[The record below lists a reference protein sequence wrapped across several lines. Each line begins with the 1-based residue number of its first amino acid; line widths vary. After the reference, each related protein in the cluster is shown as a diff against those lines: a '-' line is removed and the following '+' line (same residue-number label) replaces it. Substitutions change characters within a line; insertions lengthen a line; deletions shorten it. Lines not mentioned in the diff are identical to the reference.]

1 MPVRVVVAPQRR
13 DTTAAMNR
21 TSSFDGATTS
31 NPAHAALKRPASSD
45 NIRRD
50 GDEET
55 VYEPSE
61 HKKEVRLGLRHRDS
75 FAVHRAHVK
84 GGAAP
89 TALLTAADLEDDEES
104 DSGRGGRK
112 AGSPARGGAG
122 AAASPSMSDDE
133 GDEEAFA
140 ASDSDLE
147 GGSGGGSDSDGK
159 KGRNPFRSMAKGVG
173 SFLGLRKSKKKR
185 AEEEAARAAADAA
198 TEAARSVGG
207 RRGSI
212 TNYPGQCNQR
222 QVAAVIPPP
231 LPSPR
236 GSGSSVG
243 STGSTGVPLST
254 VPPGALLASTGGS
267 GRSLGPL
274 PLPPKA
280 HGAAGGAGRAPP
292 PPGPPPAGRPAA
304 AAAAAAAGSSADRS
318 APPPPPG
325 NPAAVR
331 QAAACAV
338 PPSPPP
344 RPPGMPASA
353 GGGSPVG
360 TPGGSALRDSVPG
373 RAADPINNNHRSP
386 SSAPGILRTAP
397 TSGRRMRESEGG
409 ESARSAGTASSGKRR
424 LTFADHHGGK
434 LENVRFC
441 ADLHYSENSDH
452 SESEGWEEAAA
463 AEGDDK
469 NNCIIM

>member
-1 MPVRVVVAPQRR
+1 
-13 DTTAAMNR
+13 MNR
-21 TSSFDGATTS
+21 TSSFDGTTSSS

-55 VYEPSE
+55 VYEPAE

-89 TALLTAADLEDDEES
+89 TALLTAADLEDDDES

-112 AGSPARGGAG
+112 GGSPARGGAG

-147 GGSGGGSDSDGK
+147 GAAGGDGEGR

-185 AEEEAARAAADAA
+185 AEEEAAKAAADAA
-198 TEAARSVGG
+198 TEAARTVGG

-212 TNYPGQCNQR
+212 TNYPGQTNQKL
-222 QVAAVIPPP
+222 VAAVLPPP
-231 LPSPR
+231 APSPR
-236 GSGSSVG
+236 SSGSSVS
-243 STGSTGVPLST
+243 STGSAGVPLSA
-254 VPPGALLASTGGS
+254 VPPGALLANAGGS
-267 GRSLGPL
+267 GRSLVPA
-274 PLPPKA
+274 PLPPKP
-280 HGAAGGAGRAPP
+280 HGAAGGAGRPPP
-292 PPGPPPAGRPAA
+292 PPGPPPAGRASATAAPAA
-304 AAAAAAAGSSADRS
+304 GAAGDRG
-318 APPPPPG
+318 APPPPPPG

-344 RPPGMPASA
+344 RPPGMPATAGA
-353 GGGSPVG
+353 GGGSPV
-360 TPGGSALRDSVPG
+360 TPGSGGAGLRDSVPG
-373 RAADPINNNHRSP
+373 RAADPINTNHRSP
-386 SSAPGILRTAP
+386 SAVPGILRTAP

-409 ESARSAGTASSGKRR
+409 DAAASARSAGSAGSGKRK
-424 LTFADHHGGK
+424 LTYADHHGGK
-434 LENVRFC
+434 LENIRFC

-469 NNCIIM
+469 NNCVIM